1 MKIITV
7 LGARPQFVKAAPIS
21 RAIRAHNKFS
31 DPKDQI
37 QDFIVHTGQHYDAN
51 MSEVFF
57 EELGISPPSHNLG
70 IGSGSHAQQTGQM
83 LIKVEDILL
92 QEHPDLLLIYG
103 DTNSTLAGALS
114 ASKIHIPI
122 AHIEAG
128 LRSFN
133 RRMPEEINRV
143 LTDHMS
149 SILFCPTQQAVT
161 NLSNEGIRRNVFNVG
176 DVMYDAFLHF
186 SQIAKVRSNIL
197 KNIHLQQKTETI
209 PVYYLATIH
218 RAENTDDPSRLKS
231 IFEAL
236 SYIDTT
242 IVLPL
247 HPRTR
252 NVLKKSA
259 FIPPSNVQIIDPV
272 SYLDMCQLLVNA
284 KLVLTDSGG
293 LQKEAFFAQI
303 PCVTLRDETEWTET
317 VETGWNI
324 IASADP
330 ARIQNAVHTLRNT
343 PETQISSPYG
353 SGQAASNI
361 VSLLTTTKVDHH
373 AYT

>member
-51 MSEVFF
+51 MSELFF

>member
-7 LGARPQFVKAAPIS
+7 IGARPQFVKAAPIS

-37 QDFIVHTGQHYDAN
+37 QDFIVHTGQHYDTN

-57 EELGISPPSHNLG
+57 EELEISPPTHNLG

-83 LIKVEDILL
+83 LIKVEDILQ

-103 DTNSTLAGALS
+103 DTNSTLAGALA

-149 SILFCPTQQAVT
+149 DILFCPTQQAVT

-176 DVMYDAFLHF
+176 DVMYDGFLHF
-186 SQIAKVRSNIL
+186 SQIAKARSNIL
-197 KNIHLQQKTETI
+197 KNIHLEQTTETI

-218 RAENTDDPSRLKS
+218 RAENTDDPDRLKS
-231 IFEAL
+231 IFEAF

-252 NVLKKSA
+252 NTLKKSA
-259 FIPPSNVQIIDPV
+259 FTLPSNVQVIDPV
-272 SYLDMCQLLVNA
+272 SYLDMCQLLAHA

-324 IASADP
+324 IASADVT
-330 ARIQNAVHTLRNT
+330 RIQNAVQTLRNT
-343 PETQISSPYG
+343 PPIQTGSPYG
-353 SGQAASNI
+353 SGNAAQKIISHL
-361 VSLLTTTKVDHH
+361 SGL
-373 AYT
+373 

>member
-7 LGARPQFVKAAPIS
+7 IGARPQFVKAAPIS
-21 RAIRAHNKFS
+21 RAIRAHNKTS
-31 DPKDQI
+31 SPKDQI
-37 QDFIVHTGQHYDAN
+37 QDIIVHTGQHYDTN

-57 EELGISPPSHNLG
+57 EELEISPPTYNLG
-70 IGSGSHAQQTGQM
+70 IGSGSHATQTGHM
-83 LIKVEDILL
+83 LIKTEDILQ
-92 QEHPDLLLIYG
+92 QEHPDLLLVYG
-103 DTNSTLAGALS
+103 DTNSTLAGALA

-122 AHIEAG
+122 AHIESG

-149 SILFCPTQQAVT
+149 GILFCPTQQAVT

-186 SQIAKVRSNIL
+186 SQIAKARSNIL
-197 KNIHLQQKTETI
+197 KNIHLQQKTGTI

-218 RAENTDDPSRLKS
+218 RAENTDDPGRLKS
-231 IFEAL
+231 IFEAF

-252 NVLKKSA
+252 NELKKSA
-259 FIPPSNVQIIDPV
+259 FTLPSNVQIIDPV
-272 SYLDMCQLLVNA
+272 SYLDMCQLLTHA

-330 ARIQNAVHTLRNT
+330 TRIQNAIHTLRNT
-343 PETQISSPYG
+343 PPLQSDSPYG

-361 VSLLTTTKVDHH
+361 VSLLTTTKVGHH